1 MHLLL
6 SKLSIHCTSKLGLH
20 DETHLHIFSLSRC
33 SMSSYQSSYDVIVVG
48 GGIVGLATA
57 REILLRHPQ
66 KRIALLE
73 KEREIGNFD
82 NK

>member
-20 DETHLHIFSLSRC
+20 HGMHIFSLSRC